1 MSLVEILGLGIT
13 VLGAIIIVM
22 GACMVKM
29 KNRINKLEEQGIEE
43 LTKIY
48 GHLKSINDDFL
59 QSAGTNRDIAK
70 QLVDI
75 TRDVIHLQ
83 NFVIDS
89 TDPDKTFFK
98 FSDNYLEKLRK
109 EGRIEVNP
117 EEI

>member
-13 VLGAIIIVM
+13 VLGAVIIVI

-29 KNRINKLEEQGIEE
+29 NKRISKLEKQGIEE
-43 LTKIY
+43 LVKIY
-48 GHLKSINDDFL
+48 CHLKSINDDFL
-59 QSAGTNRDIAK
+59 QLAGTNHEIAK
-70 QLVDI
+70 ELADI
-75 TRDVIHLQ
+75 TKDVIHLQ
-83 NFVIDS
+83 NFVIES
-89 TDPDKTFFK
+89 GDPDKTFFK